1 MPKFLKTVTESSI
14 TSKSKTSSVNDQF
27 SLPKSFKITE
37 GPVKSSE
44 RSRQLQS

>member
-1 MPKFLKTVTESSI
+1 MPKSIKTVTGSSI
-14 TSKSKTSSVNDQF
+14 TSKSKTSSVSDQF

-44 RSRQLQS
+44 RTRQLQS

>member
-1 MPKFLKTVTESSI
+1 MPKFIKTITGSSI
-14 TSKSKTSSVNDQF
+14 TRKSKTSSFSDKF

>member
-1 MPKFLKTVTESSI
+1 MPKSIKTVTGSSI
-14 TSKSKTSSVNDQF
+14 TSKSKTSSVSDQF